1 MLMAEPMKKR
11 KKADPALTKLRDER
25 KRKRLWRDVKR
36 LMRSQNQLKP
46 LDELEVPYSLVDEPQ
61 KYARPKAQI
70 SDDLFCEREDLRQE
84 WSIYKAKRHTQD
96 LQMIERIEDAQEKAL
111 EELRLA
117 SPTLFDEAVKVDEAF
132 LPFTVNATTLT
143 PPIKD
148 FDSPQGDYKDCTKT
162 WESFYVPEVDKKL
175 RKQRAAARDAEW
187 SKMKKEKQEKAA
199 K

>member
-1 MLMAEPMKKR
+1 MPI
-11 KKADPALTKLRDER
+11 
-25 KRKRLWRDVKR
+25 
-36 LMRSQNQLKP
+36 
-46 LDELEVPYSLVDEPQ
+46 
-61 KYARPKAQI
+61 I
-70 SDDLFCEREDLRQE
+70 SPILIHNIRTEINEK
-84 WSIYKAKRHTQD
+84 SIVIRNFIAG
-96 LQMIERIEDAQEKAL
+96 
-111 EELRLA
+111 
-117 SPTLFDEAVKVDEAF
+117 TLFSFQVDEAF

-187 SKMKKEKQEKAA
+187 SKVKKEKAA